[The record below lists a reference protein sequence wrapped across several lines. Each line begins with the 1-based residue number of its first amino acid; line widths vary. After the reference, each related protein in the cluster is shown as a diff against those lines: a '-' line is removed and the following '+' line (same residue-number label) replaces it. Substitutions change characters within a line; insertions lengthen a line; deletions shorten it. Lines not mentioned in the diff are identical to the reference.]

1 MTTQEPLPVVI
12 IGGGP
17 AGLMAAEALTDRG
30 IRPHLYD
37 AMPSLAR
44 KFLMAGKSG
53 LNLTHAEP
61 LDDFLTRFGDANA
74 HLEEPL
80 RALSPQRLREWTYWL
95 GVETF
100 TGTSGRV
107 FPAEM
112 KAAPLLRAWL
122 RRLRANGLITHV
134 RHKWIGWR
142 DDGAL
147 LFETPEGETAVKAQA
162 VVLALGG
169 ASWPRLGSDAAW
181 VSFLE
186 KRGAAAVP
194 FKPANCGFDIGWS
207 AHIKEQFAGAPLKPV
222 TLSFGGRQVK
232 GECVITQHGLESGAV
247 YTFSAALRDALA
259 QDGKAVLEID
269 LLPGRNER
277 EVAGRLAEPRG
288 KKSMA
293 THLKRK
299 LGLAGAKV
307 ALLREMTG
315 KDVFDDPARL
325 AAAIKCL
332 SVPLLRPRPID
343 EAISSAGGIPFTEL
357 DEHFMLKKL
366 PGVFCAGEM
375 LDWEAPTGGYLL
387 TACFATGHAAGEGAA
402 AFFKNA

>member
-1 MTTQEPLPVVI
+1 MSTQEPLPVVI

-17 AGLMAAEALTDRG
+17 AGLMAAEALTERG
-30 IRPHLYD
+30 IAPHLYD

-61 LDDFLTRFGDANA
+61 LEEFLTRFGAANA
-74 HLEEPL
+74 PLDEPL
-80 RALSPQRLREWTYWL
+80 RTLSPQRLREWAYGL

-122 RRLRANGLITHV
+122 RRLRANGLTTHV
-134 RHKWIGWR
+134 RHKWKGWR
-142 DDGAL
+142 EDGAL
-147 LFETPEGETAVKAQA
+147 LFETPEGEHAVKARA

-169 ASWPRLGSDAAW
+169 ASWPQLGSDAAW
-181 VSFLE
+181 APYLE
-186 KRGAAAVP
+186 EKGIALSP
-194 FKPANCGFDIGWS
+194 FRPANCGFDVAWS
-207 AHIKEQFAGAPLKPV
+207 AHLKESFAGAPLKPV

-247 YTFSAALRDALA
+247 YTLSAALRDALERE
-259 QDGKAVLEID
+259 GEAVLEID
-269 LLPGRNER
+269 LLPGRSER
-277 EVAGRLAEPRG
+277 EVAERVGEPRG

-299 LGLAGAKV
+299 LGLAGAKA
-307 ALLREMTG
+307 ALLREMTD
-315 KDVFDDPARL
+315 KHVFDDPARL
-325 AAAIKCL
+325 AAAIKHL
-332 SVPLLRPRPID
+332 PVPLLRPRPID
-343 EAISSAGGIPFTEL
+343 EAISSAGGVPFNEMGTR
-357 DEHFMLKKL
+357 FMLKEL

-387 TACFATGHAAGEGAA
+387 TASFATGRTAGEGAA
-402 AFFKNA
+402 RWLAD

>member
-1 MTTQEPLPVVI
+1 MSTQEPLPVVI

-17 AGLMAAEALTDRG
+17 AGLMAAEALTERG
-30 IRPHLYD
+30 IAPHLYD

-61 LDDFLTRFGDANA
+61 LEEFLTRFGAANA
-74 HLEEPL
+74 PLDEPL
-80 RALSPQRLREWTYWL
+80 RVLSPQRLREWAYGL

-122 RRLRANGLITHV
+122 RRLRANGLTTHV
-134 RHKWIGWR
+134 RHKWKGWR
-142 DDGAL
+142 EDGAL
-147 LFETPEGETAVKAQA
+147 LFETPEGERAVKARV

-169 ASWPRLGSDAAW
+169 ASWPQLGSDAAW
-181 VSFLE
+181 APYLE
-186 KRGAAAVP
+186 EKGIALSP
-194 FKPANCGFDIGWS
+194 FRPANCGFDVAWS
-207 AHIKEQFAGAPLKPV
+207 AHLKESFAGAPLKPV

-247 YTFSAALRDALA
+247 YTLSAALREALERE
-259 QDGKAVLEID
+259 GEAVLEID
-269 LLPGRNER
+269 LLPGRSER
-277 EVAGRLAEPRG
+277 EVAERVGEPRG

-299 LGLAGAKV
+299 LGLAGAKA
-307 ALLREMTG
+307 ALLREMTD
-315 KDVFDDPARL
+315 KHVFDDPARL
-325 AAAIKCL
+325 AAAIKHL
-332 SVPLLRPRPID
+332 PVPLLRPRPID
-343 EAISSAGGIPFTEL
+343 EAISSAGGVPFNEMGTR
-357 DEHFMLKKL
+357 FMLKKL

-387 TACFATGHAAGEGAA
+387 TASFATGLAAGEGAA
-402 AFFKNA
+402 RWLAD

>member
-17 AGLMAAEALTDRG
+17 AGLMAAEALTERG
-30 IRPHLYD
+30 IVPHLYD

-61 LDDFLTRFGDANA
+61 LEAFLTRFGAANA
-74 HLEEPL
+74 PLDEPL
-80 RALSPQRLREWTYWL
+80 RALSPQRLREWAYGL

-122 RRLRANGLITHV
+122 RRLRANGLTTHV
-134 RHKWIGWR
+134 RHKWKGWR
-142 DDGAL
+142 EDGAL
-147 LFETPEGETAVKAQA
+147 LFETPEGERTVKARA

-169 ASWPRLGSDAAW
+169 ASWPQLGSDAAW
-181 VSFLE
+181 APHLE
-186 KRGAAAVP
+186 EKGIALSP
-194 FKPANCGFDIGWS
+194 FRPANCGFDVAWS
-207 AHIKEQFAGAPLKPV
+207 AHLKESFAGAPLKPV

-247 YTFSAALRDALA
+247 YTLSAALREALER
-259 QDGKAVLEID
+259 DGTAVLEID
-269 LLPGRNER
+269 LLPGRSER
-277 EVAGRLAEPRG
+277 EVAERLGEPRG

-299 LGLAGAKV
+299 LGLAGAKA
-307 ALLREMTG
+307 ALLRETTG
-315 KDVFDDPARL
+315 KHVFDDPARL
-325 AAAIKCL
+325 AAAIKHL
-332 SVPLLRPRPID
+332 PVPLLSPRPID
-343 EAISSAGGIPFTEL
+343 EAISSAGGVPFSEMGTR
-357 DEHFMLKKL
+357 FMLKKL

-375 LDWEAPTGGYLL
+375 LDWETPTGGYLL
-387 TACFATGHAAGEGAA
+387 TASFATGRTAGEGAA
-402 AFFKNA
+402 RWLAD

>member
-1 MTTQEPLPVVI
+1 MSTQEPLPVVI

-17 AGLMAAEALTDRG
+17 AGLMAAEALTERG
-30 IRPHLYD
+30 IAPHLYD

-61 LDDFLTRFGDANA
+61 LEEFLTRFGAANA
-74 HLEEPL
+74 PLDEPL
-80 RALSPQRLREWTYWL
+80 RVLSPQRLREWAYGL

-122 RRLRANGLITHV
+122 RRLRANGLTTHV
-134 RHKWIGWR
+134 RHKWKGWR
-142 DDGAL
+142 EDGAL
-147 LFETPEGETAVKAQA
+147 LFETPEGEHAVKARA

-169 ASWPRLGSDAAW
+169 ASWPQLGSDAAW
-181 VSFLE
+181 APYLE
-186 KRGAAAVP
+186 EKGIALSP
-194 FKPANCGFDIGWS
+194 FRPANCGFDVAWS
-207 AHIKEQFAGAPLKPV
+207 AHLKEGFAGAPLKPV

-247 YTFSAALRDALA
+247 YTLSAALREALERE
-259 QDGKAVLEID
+259 GEAVLEID
-269 LLPGRNER
+269 LLPGRSER
-277 EVAGRLAEPRG
+277 EVAERVGEPRG

-299 LGLAGAKV
+299 LGLAGAKA
-307 ALLREMTG
+307 ALLREMT
-315 KDVFDDPARL
+315 DRHVFGDPARL
-325 AAAIKCL
+325 AAAIKHL
-332 SVPLLRPRPID
+332 PVPLLSPRPID
-343 EAISSAGGIPFTEL
+343 EAISSAGGVPFSEMGTR
-357 DEHFMLKKL
+357 FMLKKL
-366 PGVFCAGEM
+366 PGIFCAGEM

-387 TACFATGHAAGEGAA
+387 TASFATGLAAGEGAA
-402 AFFKNA
+402 RWLAD